1 MRIYVSYYRISYPY
15 NYKDYLLIKGL
26 KSGGI
31 FFLILFY
38 KQSLSLLILVVIFLV
53 VISYDYQVVEFN

>member
-1 MRIYVSYYRISYPY
+1 MSRTIEFLIPITTRIIY
-15 NYKDYLLIKGL
+15 NNGL